1 MKDRDAFI
9 SENMGLVG
17 MIANRYRRAT
27 QNNPMLD
34 YEDLVSMGSEGLIKA
49 CDRFDP
55 AFGTQF
61 STYAVL
67 IIENEIRRFLR
78 DHNSLIK
85 LPRSRQ
91 YLTKISQAGLIGE
104 KPDVISEKLNIPLI
118 GVKNAL
124 KYYKYKT
131 CDYLDRVIYED
142 GGTPVTLA
150 DTIGAELDMDSKMM
164 AEQTLSQFDERTQRI
179 IKFRLQGLTQMEI
192 AKIIGV
198 SQTQISRILISAR
211 EKLKAKQEYERAS

>member
-1 MKDRDAFI
+1 MKDRNAFI
-9 SENMGLVG
+9 LENMGLVG
-17 MIANRYRRAT
+17 MVANRYRRAT
-27 QNNPMLD
+27 WENPMLD
-34 YEDLVSMGSEGLIKA
+34 YEDLVSMASEGLIKA

-91 YLTKISQAGLIGE
+91 YLTKILQAGLIHE
-104 KPDVISEKLNIPLI
+104 KPDLISEKLNIPLT
-118 GVKNAL
+118 GVKNAI
-124 KYYKYKT
+124 KYFKYKT
-131 CDYLDRVIYED
+131 CDYLDRIIYED

-150 DTIGAELDMDSKMM
+150 DTIGMDPDMSSDMA
-164 AEQTLSQFDERTQRI
+164 AEQTLRQFDERTQQI
-179 IKFRLQGLTQMEI
+179 IKLRLQGLTQMEI
-192 AKIIGV
+192 GKIMGV

-211 EKLKAKQEYERAS
+211 KKLKAKQKYERAS